1 MLAAAILA
9 ATVSQAAQ
17 RPNIV
22 FIFSDD
28 HAAHAISAYGSV
40 INKTPNIDRIAE
52 GGMLFR
58 NCFVGDSLCAPSR
71 ATVLTGKHSH
81 ENGVIDNVKK
91 FDATQETFIRILQK
105 SGYLTAI
112 IGKYHLKSDPVGFDY
127 YDILPGQGV
136 YYNPDFINKDGQYH
150 THGYVTDIITKK
162 SLDWLKQ
169 HRNDKKPF
177 MLMMQHKA
185 PHRPWQPGPKYLNLY
200 RGETIPEPVDLF
212 DDWTERNTGAQ
223 QQEMSVRKNL
233 ILDYDLKIGPAPQRL
248 DEQQKKVWD
257 AAYQPQNEW
266 FKSANLKG
274 DDLVRYKYQRYI
286 KDYLR
291 CIASIDESV
300 GEVLDYLKQSGLDKN
315 TIVIYNS
322 DQGFF
327 LGDYG
332 WFDKRWM
339 YEPSLRTP
347 LIVKWPGVTKPGSV
361 NTDLVQ
367 NIDFAETFLDIAGAK
382 IPSDMQGRSIV
393 PLLKGEHPTDWRR
406 SIYYHYYEYP
416 QPHHVPPQYGV
427 RTDRFKLVRYYTIN
441 EWELF
446 DLKADPRERHNLFND
461 SGYQVT
467 KDHMLQLLE
476 ADREYYKDD
485 TAPPVFGGPSR

>member
-274 DDLVRYKYQRYI
+274 DDQVRYKYQRYI

-393 PLLKGEHPTDWRR
+393 PLLRGERPADWRR

-441 EWELF
+441 EWEMY
-446 DLKADPRERHNLFND
+446 DLKADPRE
-461 SGYQVT
+461 
-467 KDHMLQLLE
+467 
-476 ADREYYKDD
+476 
-485 TAPPVFGGPSR
+485 